1 MPASRPSETVT
12 RTVQVRVAWAVA
24 LITVALVVLG
34 VALLPSQEWRL
45 TLEFVSRAV
54 GNSLFILACSV
65 VGLLIVSPPARQCRR
80 LDLRPGRARLGGR

>member
-1 MPASRPSETVT
+1 MGSCAD
-12 RTVQVRVAWAVA
+12 
-24 LITVALVVLG
+24 TVALVVLG

-65 VGLLIVSPPARQCRR
+65 VGLLIVSH
-80 LDLRPGRARLGGR
+80 RPGNVVGWIYALVPRTRPRCGGQGRRRWCS